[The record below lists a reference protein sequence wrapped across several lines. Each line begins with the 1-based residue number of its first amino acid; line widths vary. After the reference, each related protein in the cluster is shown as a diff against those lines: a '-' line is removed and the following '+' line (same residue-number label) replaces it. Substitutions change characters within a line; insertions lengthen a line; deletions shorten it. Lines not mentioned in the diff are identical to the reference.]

1 MENADFRSYSN
12 IHRDGDVCARTV
24 TECRKLEKT
33 LWVIVF
39 FIVLYVSL
47 YIFSVSVSLHL

>member
-1 MENADFRSYSN
+1 MENADFKSYSN